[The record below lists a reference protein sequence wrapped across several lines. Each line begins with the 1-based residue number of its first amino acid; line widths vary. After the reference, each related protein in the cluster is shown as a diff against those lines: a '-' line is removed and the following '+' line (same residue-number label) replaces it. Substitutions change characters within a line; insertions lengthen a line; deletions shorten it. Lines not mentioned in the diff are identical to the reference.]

1 MGRVGRRGVEDCT
14 PGCYR
19 LVFLLNEGRN
29 SENFAKA
36 NAKVKENI
44 DKKSL
49 YNFFLL
55 KVY

>member
-1 MGRVGRRGVEDCT
+1 MGRVGRRGVEDWT

>member
-19 LVFLLNEGRN
+19 LVFLLNEVRN

-44 DKKSL
+44 DQKSL